1 MNMPGFTAEASLY
14 QTNHRSFVAEHSN
27 ERGRPDAIIP
37 QRPRVLDCTC
47 TADWSICCCRDANG
61 KWKCFANASA

>member
-1 MNMPGFTAEASLY
+1 MNTPGFSAEASLY
-14 QTNHRSFVAEHSN
+14 KTNGRSFLGRHSDD
-27 ERGRPDAIIP
+27 RAKPDAIIP

-47 TADWSICCCRDANG
+47 TSDWSICCCRDANG

>member
-1 MNMPGFTAEASLY
+1 MKLPQFTAEASLY
-14 QTNHRSFVAEHSN
+14 KSDGRFLVAEDTSYRESGN
-27 ERGRPDAIIP
+27 AIIP

-61 KWKCFANASA
+61 KWKCYANSSA